1 MWALCCAME
10 LTSWGHNHLCL
21 RTREQ
26 CRSQSTRI
34 EVNKPSL
41 GSPLAG
47 VPGITADTHVFKNPT
62 SCWARNK
69 SKDPSET
76 RINTVL
82 EISWARES
90 IEDLERELSLWHSSG
105 RNAVVLKIWWNGQEG
120 DAAALRQALPGWN
133 ESMDEW
139 IRHAS
144 ILFIT
149 QGAQDPCKRVWRVGH
164 PARDI
169 RLSHPERTTEMREW
183 TNPRLD
189 LGTPMRSA

>member
-1 MWALCCAME
+1 
-10 LTSWGHNHLCL
+10 
-21 RTREQ
+21 
-26 CRSQSTRI
+26 
-34 EVNKPSL
+34 
-41 GSPLAG
+41 
-47 VPGITADTHVFKNPT
+47 
-62 SCWARNK
+62 
-69 SKDPSET
+69 
-76 RINTVL
+76 VL
-82 EISWARES
+82 ELSWARES

-105 RNAVVLKIWWNGQEG
+105 RNAVVLKIWWKGQEG